1 MVDNI
6 DPVAAMQFNAN
17 NAVDV
22 LHRDRK
28 VDIQK
33 DKKYGHM
40 VWRVPHVLG
49 CGIGPVLGRLCCH
62 RYGILSSEIN
72 TYQQNKRIDT
82 AISMGNRLM
91 RYKPSSTLFVIYFH
105 SEILWSLKSCLDGLG
120 HLKGHSLKHCQR
132 HNGPRILSPK
142 LKSSQKAETNAM
154 PI

>member
-1 MVDNI
+1 MVI
-6 DPVAAMQFNAN
+6 WFGERLMFLVAAVAQ
-17 NAVDV
+17 
-22 LHRDRK
+22 L
-28 VDIQK
+28 
-33 DKKYGHM
+33 
-40 VWRVPHVLG
+40 
-49 CGIGPVLGRLCCH
+49 LGRLCCH

-72 TYQQNKRIDT
+72 TYQRNKRIDT

-142 LKSSQKAETNAM
+142 LELSQK
-154 PI
+154 I

>member
-17 NAVDV
+17 NAADV

-49 CGIGPVLGRLCCH
+49 CGIGPAARSSL
-62 RYGILSSEIN
+62 LSQIWN
-72 TYQQNKRIDT
+72 
-82 AISMGNRLM
+82 
-91 RYKPSSTLFVIYFH
+91 FVIRDKYIPTKQANRHCNFNGK
-105 SEILWSLKSCLDGLG
+105 SLDEIQTKQHTIRNLFSLRNFVES
-120 HLKGHSLKHCQR
+120 
-132 HNGPRILSPK
+132 
-142 LKSSQKAETNAM
+142 
-154 PI
+154 

>member
-72 TYQQNKRIDT
+72 TYQ
-82 AISMGNRLM
+82 
-91 RYKPSSTLFVIYFH
+91 
-105 SEILWSLKSCLDGLG
+105 
-120 HLKGHSLKHCQR
+120 
-132 HNGPRILSPK
+132 
-142 LKSSQKAETNAM
+142 
-154 PI
+154 